1 MASEIFIDQRVIGP
15 AHPPYVIAELS
26 GNHNGDLHRALAL
39 LDEAHRQGAHAVK
52 IQTYTAETMTI
63 KSDNKDFKVS
73 GGLWDGKTLYEL
85 YDWAHTPWDWHKALF
100 DRARSLGITLFSSPF
115 DESAIEFLEQL
126 EAPAYKIASFE
137 MTDLPLVRKAAQTG
151 KPLIVSTGMASK
163 EEIQETVAAIRET
176 GNKQFALLH
185 CVSAYPANHTEANVN
200 TVKALADEFSCV
212 VGLSDH
218 TLTNATSVA
227 AVALGASIVEK
238 HFIDSR
244 ESEGPDS
251 AFSIEPHELRALV
264 NDTNNAWEA
273 LGKPSFGC
281 TKGEASS
288 QVFRRSVYVVKDI
301 KAGEPF
307 THENLRRIR
316 PGYGVAPKYLDLLLG
331 CQAPK
336 DLVRGEPITPEILK
350 NLGLN

>member
-1 MASEIFIDQRVIGP
+1 MASEIFIDQRAIGP

-52 IQTYTAETMTI
+52 IQTYTADTMTI

-163 EEIQETVAAIRET
+163 EEIQETVEAIRET

-244 ESEGPDS
+244 ASEGPDS

-264 NDTNNAWEA
+264 NDTKNAWEA
-273 LGKPSFGC
+273 LGEPSFGC
-281 TKGEASS
+281 TQGEAFS
-288 QVFRRSVYVVKDI
+288 QVFRRSVYVVNDI

-336 DLVRGEPITPEILK
+336 DLVRGEPVTPEILK
-350 NLGLN
+350 DLGLN